1 MTRNGSPTHAPA
13 PSIHAM
19 RRIARWAGLLLS
31 CCLVLASGP
40 AIGQTLRFD
49 DPAGDGQKGTH
60 LDITSIKV
68 ANRDH
73 VLVTTISFV
82 KVAAGDLAVGFK
94 QRGRGPR
101 GEAVVTSLHRTRG
114 DKNALYTVA
123 GAVRCKGFRVTWD
136 ATLSRVRV
144 RIPSRCI
151 TDGDY
156 GAIKVQALAEIG
168 SDADF
173 APKTPKGNW
182 GWTDWVSR
190 G

>member
-1 MTRNGSPTHAPA
+1 
-13 PSIHAM
+13 M

-101 GEAVVTSLHRTRG
+101 AAKRSSPACTAHVATRTPC
-114 DKNALYTVA
+114 TP
-123 GAVRCKGFRVTWD
+123 
-136 ATLSRVRV
+136 SRVPCVAR
-144 RIPSRCI
+144 
-151 TDGDY
+151 
-156 GAIKVQALAEIG
+156 G
-168 SDADF
+168 S
-173 APKTPKGNW
+173 G
-182 GWTDWVSR
+182 
-190 G
+190 